1 MCLNW
6 FQAAGKPAISPR
18 WVKLGERDIVQDTST
33 TLAAR
38 HKPVGV
44 IDIGSNSVRLVVY
57 SGVMRTPVPIYNEKS
72 TCGLGRDIETSGKLN
87 PEGVAKAL
95 YALKRFTVLAKGMG
109 LDRLDVLGTA
119 AIRDAKDGPEFVS
132 KVKHETDLE
141 INVLSGKQ
149 EAKRS
154 AYGVLCGI
162 PDADGMVADLGGGSL
177 ELVDVHKGE
186 CTDHATMPLGI
197 LRLAVASGNNPEKA
211 LKVINSHLDKEKWIS
226 GVKGRSV
233 YAVGGAWRALARV
246 CIAHMNYPL
255 HVLDNFTLTRQ
266 QALSLFGLIANL
278 GPQTLEKIR
287 GVDKGRLQTLALAA
301 TLLERLLEIG
311 QPENLVFSIY
321 GMREGQFYRDLPTAL
336 KEEDPVISAAEELCR
351 TAGRDPRTGYEA
363 FDWLSPLFPGETE
376 GQARLRLAACLLR
389 DVCWSEH
396 PDYRAEQ
403 AFLRVLRLPFMGLE
417 HEDRAGLALALFYR
431 YRTDDTT
438 PIIDQAHAMLTDSR
452 IHRVRA
458 IGLGLRLAYSLT
470 GGTSGVLD
478 KAKLDVGSSTVVLS
492 LPADE
497 PVFGAGSYSKR
508 LNRLANHVGKSAK
521 IERN

>member
-1 MCLNW
+1 M
-6 FQAAGKPAISPR
+6 
-18 WVKLGERDIVQDTST
+18 QDAST

-72 TCGLGRDIETSGKLN
+72 TCGLGRDLETTGKLN
-87 PEGVAKAL
+87 PDGVEKAL
-95 YALKRFTVLAKGMG
+95 KTLKRFTVLAESMG

-119 AIRDAKDGPEFVS
+119 ALRDAKDGLDFVS
-132 KVKHETDLE
+132 AVKKQTSLDV
-141 INVLSGKQ
+141 NVLSGKQ

-177 ELVDVHKGE
+177 ELVDVQKGE
-186 CTDHATMPLGI
+186 SLNYASMPLGV
-197 LRLAVASGNNPEKA
+197 LRLAVSAENDPQKA
-211 LKVINSHLDKEKWIS
+211 LKVMNSHFDQEKWIS

-266 QALSLFGLIANL
+266 QAVSLFGLISHL
-278 GPQTLEKIR
+278 SPQTLQKIR
-287 GVDKGRLQTLALAA
+287 GVDKGRLQTLPLAA
-301 TLLERLLEIG
+301 ALLERLLEIG
-311 QPENLVFSIY
+311 QPDNLVFSIY
-321 GMREGQFYRDLPTAL
+321 GMREGQFYRDLPADL
-336 KEEDPVISAAEELCR
+336 KAEDPVISAAEELSR
-351 TAGRDPRTGYEA
+351 TAGRDPRAGHET
-363 FDWLSPLFPGETE
+363 FNWLAPLFPGDSDDE
-376 GQARLRLAACLLR
+376 AKLRLAACLLR
-389 DVCWSEH
+389 DFCWSEH

-431 YRTDDTT
+431 YRTDDMT
-438 PIIDQAHAMLTDSR
+438 PIIDQAHTMLTEAR
-452 IHRVRA
+452 INRVRS
-458 IGLGLRLAYSLT
+458 IGLGLRLTYALT
-470 GGTSGVLD
+470 GGTLGILG
-478 KAKLDVGSSTVVLS
+478 KAKLDVGESTIVLS
-492 LPADE
+492 LPASE
-497 PVFGAGSYSKR
+497 PVFGSGSYSKR
-508 LNRLANHVGKSAK
+508 LSRLANHLGKSAK
-521 IERN
+521 IERI

>member
-1 MCLNW
+1 M
-6 FQAAGKPAISPR
+6 Q
-18 WVKLGERDIVQDTST
+18 LGERDRVQDASK

-72 TCGLGRDIETSGKLN
+72 TCGLGRDLETTGKLN
-87 PEGVAKAL
+87 PDGVEKAL
-95 YALKRFTVLAKGMG
+95 RALKRFTVLAEGMG

-119 AIRDAKDGPEFVS
+119 ALRDAKDGQEFVS
-132 KVKHETDLE
+132 VVKRATGLE
-141 INVLSGKQ
+141 ISVLSGKQ

-154 AYGVLCGI
+154 ALGVLCGI
-162 PDADGMVADLGGGSL
+162 PDANGMVADLGGGSL
-177 ELVDVHKGE
+177 ELVDVQKGDF
-186 CTDHATMPLGI
+186 TSHASMPLGV
-197 LRLAVASGNNPEKA
+197 LRLSTSSENDPEKA
-211 LKVINSHLDKEKWIS
+211 SKVVNSYLEKEKWIA

-266 QALSLFGLIANL
+266 QALSLFGLISNL
-278 GPQTLEKIR
+278 SPQTLEKIR
-287 GVDKGRLQTLALAA
+287 GVDRSRLQTLPLAA
-301 TLLERLLEIG
+301 MMLERLLEIG

-321 GMREGQFYRDLPTAL
+321 GMREGQFYRDLPADL
-336 KEEDPVISAAEELCR
+336 KAVDPVISAAEELCR
-351 TAGRDPRTGYEA
+351 TAGRDPRAGHETFE
-363 FDWLSPLFPGETE
+363 WLTPLFPGETDQE
-376 GQARLRLAACLLR
+376 SRLRLAACLLR

-438 PIIDQAHAMLTDSR
+438 PIIDQAHTMLTESR
-452 IHRVRA
+452 IHRVRS
-458 IGLGLRLAYSLT
+458 IGLGLRLAYALT
-470 GGTSGVLD
+470 GGTSDILGKTKLD
-478 KAKLDVGSSTVVLS
+478 KGASTIVLT
-492 LPADE
+492 LPANE
-497 PVFGAGSYSKR
+497 PVFESGSYSKR
-508 LNRLANHVGKSAK
+508 LSRLASHTGKTAK
-521 IERN
+521 IERL